1 MLWDFFQIVEN
12 PFFVDLIQE
21 LNPSYIFLLREV
33 LSERLIEEK
42 LSKVNYKVNKKLRNE
57 DNLTL
62 Y

>member
-62 Y
+62 D

>member
-1 MLWDFFQIVEN
+1 
-12 PFFVDLIQE
+12 VDLIQE

-62 Y
+62 D